1 MTIQSSYKDIV
12 VENVEGELDVHTGSG
27 PVSVTGVTENVS
39 IRSTYKP
46 IHVKQVGGD
55 LEVDGSSSAV
65 TVSDVKQNVRIRS
78 TYKPILV
85 DQVGG
90 DLEVDGSSCSVTAE
104 EIKGN
109 VEITNSYKYVIVRGT
124 SGSIIVKGSSSPIE
138 VTRIHSLPTDARVDF
153 STSYKT
159 IQLTLPRDVDAT
171 IAVTAGHSK
180 ISSELP
186 VLLIDKNEDMTQLT
200 SGEGK
205 TLIRLKT
212 SGQIILKK
220 Q

>member
-12 VENVEGELDVHTGSG
+12 VENVEGKLDVHTGSG
-27 PVSVTGVTENVS
+27 PVSVTGVTENGS

-46 IHVKQVGGD
+46 ILVKQVGGN
-55 LEVDGSSSAV
+55 LEVNGSSSPV

-85 DQVGG
+85 DQVVGS
-90 DLEVDGSSCSVTAE
+90 LEVDGSSCSVTAE
-104 EIKGN
+104 EVAGN
-109 VEITNSYKYVIVRGT
+109 VEITNSYKYVIVRKT

-138 VTRIHSLPTDARVDF
+138 VTNIRNLPADARVDL
-153 STSYKT
+153 STTYKT
-159 IQLTLPRDVDAT
+159 IQLTLPKDVDAT

-180 ISSELP
+180 ISSEIP
-186 VLLIDKNEDMTQLT
+186 VLLIDKNGDMTQLT
-200 SGEGK
+200 AEEGK

-212 SGQIILKK
+212 SGQIVLKK

>member
-1 MTIQSSYKDIV
+1 M
-12 VENVEGELDVHTGSG
+12 
-27 PVSVTGVTENVS
+27 
-39 IRSTYKP
+39 
-46 IHVKQVGGD
+46 
-55 LEVDGSSSAV
+55 
-65 TVSDVKQNVRIRS
+65 TVSDVKRNVRIRS

-85 DQVGG
+85 DLVGG
-90 DLEVDGSSCSVTAE
+90 DLEVDGSSCPVTAE
-104 EIKGN
+104 EIAGN

-138 VTRIHSLPTDARVDF
+138 VTSINNLPADARIDL

-180 ISSELP
+180 IDSELP
-186 VLLIDKNEDMTQLT
+186 VLLIDKNEEMTQLT
-200 SGEGK
+200 AGEGK
-205 TLIRLKT
+205 ILIRLKT
-212 SGQIILKK
+212 SGQIVLKK